1 MDVSANGAVNAAM
14 QQQQVYAQQEAQ
26 VSMLKKAMDVQTQG
40 ALSLIESLPTPVPST
55 QGLPPNLGNNINV
68 TA

>member
-1 MDVSANGAVNAAM
+1 MEISANAAVNAAM
-14 QQQQVYAQQEAQ
+14 QQQQAYTQQEVQ

-40 ALSLIESLPTPVPST
+40 ALSLIEALPAPTPST
-55 QGLPPNLGNNINV
+55 QGLPANLGNNINV